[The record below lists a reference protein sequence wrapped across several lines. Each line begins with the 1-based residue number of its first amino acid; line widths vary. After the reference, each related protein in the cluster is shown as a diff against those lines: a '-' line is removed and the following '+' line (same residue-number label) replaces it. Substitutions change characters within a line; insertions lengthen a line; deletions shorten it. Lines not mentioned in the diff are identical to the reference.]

1 MIVVLLH
8 FEKNYYL
15 IINTQLYFLVTI
27 KVAAIVKKTNRKKQ
41 TSQKSRNKQTNKQ
54 TKMSEGNRAQNKEPI
69 FILFLHIFAI
79 TSGSPAN
86 AED

>member
-1 MIVVLLH
+1 MT
-8 FEKNYYL
+8 K
-15 IINTQLYFLVTI
+15 VT
-27 KVAAIVKKTNRKKQ
+27 KQ
-41 TSQKSRNKQTNKQ
+41 ANKQKNKQ